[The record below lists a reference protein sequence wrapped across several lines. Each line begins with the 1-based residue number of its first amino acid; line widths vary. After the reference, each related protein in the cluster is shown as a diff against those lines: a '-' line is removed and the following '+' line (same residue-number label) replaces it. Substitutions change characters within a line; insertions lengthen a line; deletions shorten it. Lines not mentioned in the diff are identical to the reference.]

1 MWAKVILTMVVETCT
16 WMQRLKIEEYDGLTV
31 HTWEIVMKYFKVHSM
46 AMKFTDGLSNSR
58 NRVSKG
64 HLQMCL

>member
-31 HTWEIVMKYFKVHSM
+31 HTWEIVMKYFRSIEIGNRIKVHS
-46 AMKFTDGLSNSR
+46 N
-58 NRVSKG
+58 VSTP
-64 HLQMCL
+64 QFSIWQ